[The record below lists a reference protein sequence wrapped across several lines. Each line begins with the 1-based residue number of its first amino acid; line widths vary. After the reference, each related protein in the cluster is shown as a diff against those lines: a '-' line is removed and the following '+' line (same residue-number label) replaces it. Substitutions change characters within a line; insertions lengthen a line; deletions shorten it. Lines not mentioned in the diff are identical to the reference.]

1 MDVVGAFN
9 ELIAKEEINKNNVE
23 VINIMMRML
32 KDPHFKNDFIGP
44 KKTYLP
50 IEGYPFKLFM
60 ERLCFEDG
68 FYRSLLKTSWKKP
81 QKIIEPLMYFQNM
94 IEIEATDSKNHSPSG
109 TTPEVY
115 NNTSVIKYKIANQ
128 SFEIPLKKAELYS
141 FAEYE
146 NVKQSKLFPFGIFGR
161 DWMKENQAIIDY
173 ANNILYFKHS
183 KTVKQK

>member
-9 ELIAKEEINKNNVE
+9 ELIAKEEMNKNNVE

-94 IEIEATDSKNHSPSG
+94 IEIPKIQNDLGDK
-109 TTPEVY
+109 Y
-115 NNTSVIKYKIANQ
+115 NNIKNGI
-128 SFEIPLKKAELYS
+128 
-141 FAEYE
+141 
-146 NVKQSKLFPFGIFGR
+146 VKLRERLLQNL
-161 DWMKENQAIIDY
+161 
-173 ANNILYFKHS
+173 
-183 KTVKQK
+183 

>member
-9 ELIAKEEINKNNVE
+9 ELIAKEEMNKNNVE

-94 IEIEATDSKNHSPSG
+94 IEITKIQNDLGDK
-109 TTPEVY
+109 Y
-115 NNTSVIKYKIANQ
+115 NNIKNGI
-128 SFEIPLKKAELYS
+128 
-141 FAEYE
+141 
-146 NVKQSKLFPFGIFGR
+146 VKLRERLLQNL
-161 DWMKENQAIIDY
+161 
-173 ANNILYFKHS
+173 
-183 KTVKQK
+183 